1 MGVGFQVFPLGFSDT
16 PPSLGVLQ
24 GHLGLVASS
33 APSSL
38 GLRRLSSPQRASTS
52 PSDLKLRQSPVM
64 ATFMLASF
72 APVPLQPLPHSQY
85 LPPPQLFGVNLG
97 PPMLVPQPVGFNIP
111 PFFSVVF
118 ILISRRRVSLADH
131 EIGAI

>member
-85 LPPPQLFGVNLG
+85 LPPPSCLVSIW
-97 PPMLVPQPVGFNIP
+97 VPQCWSPNLLGSTYP
-111 PFFSVVF
+111 PLFSVVF